1 MAKLKGGTRIYGD
14 VKIDGG
20 IYDSNNQ
27 VGAGTSVL
35 LSTGT
40 GIRWTPIAT
49 AALQGIQGIQGVQ
62 GTQGLQGVQGTQ
74 GLQGV
79 QGTQGLQ

>member
-27 VGAGTSVL
+27 VGAATSVL
-35 LSTGT
+35 LST
-40 GIRWTPIAT
+40 
-49 AALQGIQGIQGVQ
+49 
-62 GTQGLQGVQGTQ
+62 
-74 GLQGV
+74 
-79 QGTQGLQ
+79 